1 VAKKTSNNKHT
12 FGTPAAPSSCPSPS
26 PQDPMTVSQTW
37 ASSLSFLPFK
47 VLPSTESLR
56 SEMTDTSVGHF
67 SAYNRSLL
75 TLFPKFGPLEYL
87 FGHCSHFRSLLTHC
101 RSLLTHCRSLLTH
114 CRSLLTHMHTYHA
127 PHALIQS
134 PAPHKVVNV
143 DSTRLPYPM
152 HPVLHTERDTQTRRH
167 THTHIHTLMTA
178 ASTARR
184 PSDARS
190 F

>member
-101 RSLLTHCRSLLTH
+101 RSLLTH
-114 CRSLLTHMHTYHA
+114 MHTYHA